1 MFCFH
6 LFQGGLLSGSVVG
19 LMATSSKRTIPH
31 TLPSRF
37 LQPETLSPQQAT
49 ADLCLHRR
57 HSKTESQVWL
67 RLLWVS
73 LLLSLDPC
81 AQKVLFA
88 PSECLQQVWG
98 LLKMWFCPFLPSCS
112 GFFSALGHRVP
123 FFGGIQ
129 HSPVDGCSAASCNF
143 GVLQEKMSSWPSI
156 LALLVK

>member
-57 HSKTESQVWL
+57 Q
-67 RLLWVS
+67 RLKVRSGSDSCGYHCSFPWILVHKRFCLHPLSVS
-73 LLLSLDPC
+73 NRYEVYLKCD
-81 AQKVLFA
+81 FA
-88 PSECLQQVWG
+88 PFYHLVQVSSLPLVIGYHFLVGFNIPLLMVVQQLVAI
-98 LLKMWFCPFLPSCS
+98 LV
-112 GFFSALGHRVP
+112 FSRRR
-123 FFGGIQ
+123 
-129 HSPVDGCSAASCNF
+129 
-143 GVLQEKMSSWPSI
+143 
-156 LALLVK
+156 

>member
-98 LLKMWFCPFLPSCS
+98 LLKMWFCPSYHLVQVSSLPLVIGYHFLV
-112 GFFSALGHRVP
+112 GFNIPLLMVVQQLVAILVFSRRRWAH
-123 FFGGIQ
+123 
-129 HSPVDGCSAASCNF
+129 D
-143 GVLQEKMSSWPSI
+143 
-156 LALLVK
+156 LLFWHC